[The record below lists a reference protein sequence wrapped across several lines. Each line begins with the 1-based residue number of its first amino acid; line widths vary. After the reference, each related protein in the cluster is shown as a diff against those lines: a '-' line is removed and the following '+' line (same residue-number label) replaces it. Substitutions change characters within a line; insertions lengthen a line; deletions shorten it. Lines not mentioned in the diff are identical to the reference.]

1 MVVKVNDV
9 VRVIMLV
16 VVVGMVVRRVTVV
29 IVVWIGA
36 VLIQK

>member
-16 VVVGMVVRRVTVV
+16 CGS
-29 IVVWIGA
+29 GYGY
-36 VLIQK
+36 KKGNGSDSS